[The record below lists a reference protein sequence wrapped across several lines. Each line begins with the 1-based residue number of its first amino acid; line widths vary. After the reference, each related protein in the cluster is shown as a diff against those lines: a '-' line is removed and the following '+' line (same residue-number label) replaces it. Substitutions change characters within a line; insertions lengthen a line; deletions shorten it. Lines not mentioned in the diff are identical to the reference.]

1 MNHDLW
7 FSLTTYVFKTTTV
20 RSSFVD
26 MMEADYKKVAWPSKK
41 HTHMDWFIDQM
52 KLVLCYFFYTIAVF
66 QVTSAQSTESH
77 LAQPLMLPWAT
88 SLLKRTGIQMQSTC
102 DRLLLIFF

>member
-7 FSLTTYVFKTTTV
+7 FSLTTYVSKTTTV

-26 MMEADYKKVAWPSKK
+26 MMEADYKKLLGPVKN
-41 HTHMDWFIDQM
+41 THIWIDSLT
-52 KLVLCYFFYTIAVF
+52 KWNLFCAIFFYTIAVF